1 MKFCNYSNFD
11 ALFFSSVMIDFPFLE
26 NQASAL
32 LIFFQRTIFV
42 SCIFTEG
49 DPEKFTV
56 GVLDSPLR
64 IALPF
69 QVGCFFISLVI
80 IRVGLLKSSLR
91 A

>member
-11 ALFFSSVMIDFPFLE
+11 ALFSSVVIDFPFLE
-26 NQASAL
+26 NQASTL
-32 LIFFQRTIFV
+32 LIFFQRTIVV

-69 QVGCFFISLVI
+69 QVGCFFILLVI
-80 IRVGLLKSSLR
+80 IRGRLLKFTLR